1 MKKEFYLI
9 DAVTLVDYYK
19 NLSNEKKNAIP
30 LKVYYSAK
38 KAIEKLTPDAKRF
51 TEFRD
56 EEVQKIQE
64 KYTTDEKSEYCDIP
78 KVDEN
83 GEPVLD
89 NDGNPVVDA
98 GRKIKEDFMDDY
110 KNELI
115 ALDATLSEILKEKN
129 TYEYNG
135 ADIGSMIEDLPED
148 SVLENSDIDFL
159 DILLSKDDNEN
170 KEDDK

>member
-1 MKKEFYLI
+1 
-9 DAVTLVDYYK
+9 
-19 NLSNEKKNAIP
+19 
-30 LKVYYSAK
+30 
-38 KAIEKLTPDAKRF
+38 
-51 TEFRD
+51 
-56 EEVQKIQE
+56 
-64 KYTTDEKSEYCDIP
+64 
-78 KVDEN
+78 
-83 GEPVLD
+83 
-89 NDGNPVVDA
+89 
-98 GRKIKEDFMDDY
+98 MDDY

-159 DILLSKDDNEN
+159 DILLSEDDNEN